1 MIKLMSGFTTP
12 QWAANAAFENS
23 TTAAA
28 VIAGEGSSSTTMNA
42 AASTGNAR
50 MGTSVIR
57 MPPPVARI
65 TRRTAINQHEQLRR
79 LRGSNFAN
87 LFYLFFH

>member
-12 QWAANAAFENS
+12 QCAANAAFENS

-28 VIAGEGSSSTTMNA
+28 VIAGEGSSNASMNVTV
-42 AASTGNAR
+42 STGNAR
-50 MGTSVIR
+50 MSTTR

-65 TRRTAINQHEQLRR
+65 TRRIAVNQHEQLRR
-79 LRGSNFAN
+79 LRGLYFNNSNY
-87 LFYLFFH
+87 FYL